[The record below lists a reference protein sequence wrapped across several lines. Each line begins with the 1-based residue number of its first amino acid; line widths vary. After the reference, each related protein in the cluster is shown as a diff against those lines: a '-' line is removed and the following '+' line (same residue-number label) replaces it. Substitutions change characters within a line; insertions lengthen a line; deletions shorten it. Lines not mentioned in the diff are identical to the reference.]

1 MGLFKKLLDL
11 LYPPKCVF
19 CGRIT
24 ETSKVCDKCRKD
36 LPYAPAGA
44 SSKGEFF
51 SEYTAALKYEGK
63 ARESVLR
70 FKFSD
75 RSEYAEAYAPML
87 KEAAERDLP
96 EFDIISWVPVSA
108 KRLKKRGYDQAELL
122 ARETAKLMG
131 REAARTL
138 VKTVDNAP
146 QYTLRGKEKR
156 AANVMD
162 VYKVADGADVKGKT
176 VLLIDD
182 IITTGATLSEC
193 ARTLLMAG
201 AEKIIC
207 AVLADAD

>member
-24 ETSKVCDKCRKD
+24 ENGKVCDKCGKD

-63 ARESVLR
+63 VRESILR

-75 RSEYAEAYAPML
+75 RSEYAEAYAPIL